1 MFNRNRSTPAAAP
14 IAAAM
19 GRSVKTSSLNRTV
32 PPGASG

>member
-1 MFNRNRSTPAAAP
+1 MFNRNRPTPAAAL

-19 GRSVKTSSLNRTV
+19 GRSAMASSLNRTV

>member
-1 MFNRNRSTPAAAP
+1 MFNRNRPTLAAAP

-19 GRSVKTSSLNRTV
+19 GQWAMASSLNRTV